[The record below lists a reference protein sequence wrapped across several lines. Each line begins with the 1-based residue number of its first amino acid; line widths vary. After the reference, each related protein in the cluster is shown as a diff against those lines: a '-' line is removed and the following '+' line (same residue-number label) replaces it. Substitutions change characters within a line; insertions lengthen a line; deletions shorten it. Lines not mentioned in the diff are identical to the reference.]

1 MTTTQIWETY
11 SQDIKRFILS
21 KTKDETVANDI
32 LQDTFIKVHT
42 KLHTL
47 KDSNK
52 LKSWLFS
59 VARYTLMDYLKT
71 SKVKIEFNDF
81 DTEDVPENHE
91 HTEKDCLR
99 GILVNLPKKYREP
112 IFLADIMG
120 LKQKEVAKKLS
131 LPLPTVKSQIQRG
144 RQKIAE
150 GFMDCCG
157 YEMSEQGYLVGQLQD
172 KEDCKICK

>member
-1 MTTTQIWETY
+1 
-11 SQDIKRFILS
+11 
-21 KTKDETVANDI
+21 
-32 LQDTFIKVHT
+32 
-42 KLHTL
+42 
-47 KDSNK
+47 
-52 LKSWLFS
+52 
-59 VARYTLMDYLKT
+59 
-71 SKVKIEFNDF
+71 
-81 DTEDVPENHE
+81 
-91 HTEKDCLR
+91 
-99 GILVNLPKKYREP
+99 
-112 IFLADIMG
+112 MG